1 MSESWWASLHV
12 QWNGG
17 GVLGE
22 ERECGGGVL
31 REERKYGGEFW
42 GREESS
48 IMNQ

>member
-1 MSESWWASLHV
+1 M

-31 REERKYGGEFW
+31 REERKYSGEFW
-42 GREESS
+42 GRKESS